1 MEDWSLFIDSE
12 KLKIFQRYLGE
23 IRFGPE
29 YLSLKSN
36 PAIDSFNNKVFGN
49 WSYQNQKGV
58 FLQEWNSLQNANTNL
73 IFIHF
78 DKLQF
83 FILQK
88 NIKSVL
94 WDMKETADSFLLNLN
109 PNNLELKIDKRILE

>member
-1 MEDWSLFIDSE
+1 MDDWSIFVDSE
-12 KLKIFQRYLGE
+12 KLKIFQKYIGE

-29 YLSLKSN
+29 YIALKSN
-36 PAIDSFNNKVFGN
+36 PAIDFFNNKVFGN
-49 WSYQNQKGV
+49 WFYQSQKGV
-58 FLQEWNSLQNANTNL
+58 FLQEWNSLQKANTNL
-73 IFIHF
+73 IFVHF

-83 FILQK
+83 FIVQK

-109 PNNLELKIDKRILE
+109 PNHLELKIDKRILE